1 MDEVNFVKTSRFK
14 TDNPLLFGLSL
25 LAGAGLITMILSLAY
40 GVIAG
45 ADANINSIGS
55 FFVLGL
61 VLLITGVLGWVAVV
75 RPFENFDDINIPM
88 DTGHGHEEH
97 PALPETTEKGVEP
110 VHH

>member
-1 MDEVNFVKTSRFK
+1 MKTSRFK

-25 LAGAGLITMILSLAY
+25 LAGIGLITMILSLAY

-45 ADANINSIGS
+45 ADASTSSIGS

-61 VLLITGVLGWVAVV
+61 VLFITGVLSWVAVV

-88 DTGHGHEEH
+88 DTGHGHTEPHEEH
-97 PALPETTEKGVEP
+97 PALTETTEQGMEP